1 MSQCSK
7 VNGQQSE
14 FNSHVVTTV
23 PRQAVECEARNPCIH
38 DHEDIKSAEGT
49 TEKLFCRTF
58 GALIFLKLFF
68 AGIPH
73 FVLHHLPIVCRSY
86 GAYLDVIWISGLWIS
101 GFLVVNGHS
110 SKFRVQ
116 KKGAAFHSSSFYL

>member
-49 TEKLFCRTF
+49 TENLFCRTF
-58 GALIFLKLFF
+58 GVLIFLKLFF
-68 AGIPH
+68 AGIPRTLCSITCLLS
-73 FVLHHLPIVCRSY
+73 VAPTELIWMLY
-86 GAYLDVIWISGLWIS
+86 GFLGF

-116 KKGAAFHSSSFYL
+116 SSKKRSCFS